1 MKKKKITKKT
11 ATKKSKVRLYNNSM
25 NYLAQH
31 FWNYDTNCIDGL
43 KLWNALQPH
52 IEKGELVV
60 NIGQGER
67 EGLKLVTYSK
77 TYQYEHNSVDWDPL
91 VKHCRGIIFDASD
104 TLSPYRIVALPFS
117 KFFNYGEGGIH
128 YPSAGGI
135 LNRIYTKM
143 DGSLGICFY
152 WRDKWHLT
160 TRGSLNSDI
169 GAVGQKLLDDILWDE
184 TPGVSLDPHH
194 TYLFEIIDPICQ
206 IVVKYNKSELV
217 ALGSRNIRS
226 GECLYGRNSIL
237 YWPQYAGEYFFNT
250 KEEMVAWLNNTKG
263 TEFEGFVVHFSDGSI
278 FKFKSEDYMRLHRI
292 IAQFTFK
299 RVLEAVQKGEQEE
312 IRKALPEELIPEFDR
327 YKWMIEDKVDSIIAY
342 VDKIVHDAPKGSRK
356 EFALYLQQYYKGTDA
371 LRFAFKL
378 VDYNMNIDML
388 AEHVLQSLKR
398 DDFKVDEHVE

>member
-1 MKKKKITKKT
+1 
-11 ATKKSKVRLYNNSM
+11 M

-43 KLWNALQPH
+43 KLWSALQPH

-67 EGLKLVTYSK
+67 EGLVLVTYSK
-77 TYQYEHNSVDWDPL
+77 TYQYERNSVPWDPL
-91 VKHCRGIIFDASD
+91 VQHCRGIIFDATD
-104 TLSPYRIVALPFS
+104 DYKIVALPFS

-128 YPSAGGI
+128 YPSDGGI

-152 WRDKWHLT
+152 WCGKWHLT

-169 GAVGQKLLDDILWDE
+169 GVVGQQLLDDVLSYE
-184 TPGVSLDPHH
+184 VGVSLDSQR
-194 TYLFEIIDPICQ
+194 TYLFEILAPICQ

-217 ALGSRNIRS
+217 ALGSRDNRT
-226 GECLYGRNSIL
+226 GECLYGRSSIL
-237 YWPQYAGEYFFNT
+237 FWPQHAGEYYFNT

-299 RVLEAVQKGEQEE
+299 RVLEAVQMHQQEE
-312 IRKALPEELIPEFDR
+312 IRKALPEELIPEFDGWC
-327 YKWMIEDKVDSIIAY
+327 KMIDNKVTETILQVDKV
-342 VDKIVHDAPKGSRK
+342 VHNAPKETRK
-356 EFALYLQQYYKGTDA
+356 EFALYLQQHYKGTDVMK
-371 LRFAFKL
+371 FAFKYL
-378 VDYNMNIDML
+378 DLDMN
-388 AEHVLQSLKR
+388 AEKLGECILQSFNKN
-398 DDFKVDEHVE
+398 DFEVAEQKDLD

>member
-1 MKKKKITKKT
+1 
-11 ATKKSKVRLYNNSM
+11 M
-25 NYLAQH
+25 NYLAQY
-31 FWNYDTNCIDGL
+31 FWNYETNSIDGL

-77 TYQYEHNSVDWDPL
+77 TYQYEHNSVPWDPL
-91 VKHCRGIIFDASD
+91 VQHCRGIIFDATD
-104 TLSPYRIVALPFS
+104 DYKIVALPFS

-128 YPSAGGI
+128 FPSAGGI
-135 LNRIYTKM
+135 LSRIYTKM

-152 WRDKWHLT
+152 WHGKWHLT

-184 TPGVSLDPHH
+184 TPGVSLDPHR

-206 IVVKYNKSELV
+206 IVVQYSESKLV
-217 ALGSRNIRS
+217 ALGSRNVRS

-237 YWPQYAGEYFFNT
+237 FWPHYAEEHFFNT
-250 KEEMVAWLNNTKG
+250 KEEMVEWLNNTKG

-278 FKFKSEDYMRLHRI
+278 FKFKSTDYMHLHRI

-299 RVLEAVQKGEQEE
+299 RVLEAVQQHQQEE
-312 IRKALPEELIPEFDR
+312 IRKALPEELIPEFDN
-327 YKWMIEDKVDSIIAY
+327 WCDMIEDKVDQLVMQ
-342 VDKIVHDAPKGSRK
+342 VDKVVINAPKETRK
-356 EFALYLQQYYKGTDA
+356 EFALYLQQYYKGTDVMKY
-371 LRFAFKL
+371 AFKYL
-378 VDYNMNIDML
+378 DLDMNADKL
-388 AEHVLQSLKR
+388 GEHILQSLSK
-398 DDFKVDEHVE
+398 DDFEVNEKEKEYN